1 MLAKLKSII
10 PTVNK
15 CRIADFSS
23 LNFVKRGR
31 ETYLYVCNTGHKMY
45 AVQQRGRSK
54 EQDYFVHVIIWIKSL
69 KFLIYWILYSPLQY
83 DCSEAFPTQA
93 QPKRKSL
100 EEFFKRARRFLWQ
113 KMQVFQSVVIKGQFF
128 LCYSYA
134 ESVGARHFHTSA
146 KLNKGIEEL
155 FLDLS
160 KGCPRTHF
168 SVYVFIVFAIIIAS
182 SSTWNL

>member
-31 ETYLYVCNTGHKMY
+31 ETYLYICNTGHKMY

-69 KFLIYWILYSPLQY
+69 KFLLYFGFYIAPFNMTVQRLS
-83 DCSEAFPTQA
+83 
-93 QPKRKSL
+93 QPRLSLREKVLRSSLKELDGSCGRKC
-100 EEFFKRARRFLWQ
+100 R
-113 KMQVFQSVVIKGQFF
+113 
-128 LCYSYA
+128 YSNQ
-134 ESVGARHFHTSA
+134 
-146 KLNKGIEEL
+146 L
-155 FLDLS
+155 LS
-160 KGCPRTHF
+160 KG
-168 SVYVFIVFAIIIAS
+168 S
-182 SSTWNL
+182 SFFVTVMQNLLGQDISIHQRN